1 MYNMQEIRAIE
12 TLDEA
17 TTIIRNE
24 MESVFDGFID
34 IGYYLKK
41 VRDDQLYKQNG
52 YESIFDYGQKVF
64 NLSRY
69 STTRF
74 MEVNDQY
81 SIGGYSPEIDERWK
95 GYGSSKLIEML
106 AIPGEIR
113 EEIPPEVT
121 VKEIREAKTIIRETE
136 EKFDPQMS
144 LCDVAQ
150 EEEPEEWMKDL
161 VKHLFREDKKA
172 FEQMVEFE
180 RSDIGNDR
188 AGIEEDVLFMTNPS
202 KFKMIRLEK
211 ANVMMLEKVIR
222 VMPYRVGGELKEP
235 EEFSYIDLAMAF
247 EEVFFQ
253 DFPDISGSMQSIYER
268 VYGVPLYETVEK
280 KEEKPEKTEEKKREK
295 PKVKPQEKRK
305 KLPEKPQEKKEKEK
319 PDEKQKEEQI
329 PGQTEE
335 IAQKSAEILEREV
348 SDEVENGENNGA
360 LEGEA
365 SEPETEASAGEGT
378 EETELCSTE
387 SGTEAMNAP
396 DIIDKPFGTRKD
408 YMDTLTAYGMAIYM
422 AEEYERHTLKAS
434 FLAFPSELE
443 KWLLREVDEN
453 GREIEEVEE

>member
-1 MYNMQEIRAIE
+1 MYNMQEILKIE
-12 TLDEA
+12 TLDET
-17 TTIIRNE
+17 TTIIRNSMKNICE
-24 MESVFDGFID
+24 GCVL
-34 IGYYLKK
+34 IGYSLKNA
-41 VRDDQLYKQNG
+41 RDKELYKQEG
-52 YESIFDYGQKVF
+52 YKNIFDYGQKVF

-69 STTRF
+69 TTTRF

-81 SIGGYSPEIDERWK
+81 SIGGYSHEIDERWK

-106 AIPGEIR
+106 SIPREIR

-161 VKHLFREDKKA
+161 VKKLFREDKKA

-188 AGIEEDVLFMTNPS
+188 AGIEEDILFITNPS
-202 KFKMIRLEK
+202 KFKMLRLEK

-222 VMPYRVGGELKEP
+222 VMPYKVGGELRES

-247 EEVFFQ
+247 EEVFFP

-268 VYGVPLYETVEK
+268 VYGAPQYETVEK
-280 KEEKPEKTEEKKREK
+280 KEEKPEKKTAEKKKEK
-295 PKVKPQEKRK
+295 AKKKPQEKPK
-305 KLPEKPQEKKEKEK
+305 KLSEKPQEKKEKEK

-329 PGQTEE
+329 PGQTELTKDFPE
-335 IAQKSAEILEREV
+335 YCPEEV
-348 SDEVENGENNGA
+348 MNTSETVKRAYTSRLLYMASKGDE
-360 LEGEA
+360 EA
-365 SEPETEASAGEGT
+365 A
-378 EETELCSTE
+378 
-387 SGTEAMNAP
+387 
-396 DIIDKPFGTRKD
+396 D
-408 YMDTLTAYGMAIYM
+408 YMANLMETKIRSMKNVSFAILVQ
-422 AEEYERHTLKAS
+422 ARFWEELFKA
-434 FLAFPSELE
+434 
-443 KWLLREVDEN
+443 EVDEE
-453 GREIEEVEE
+453 GKEIECV

>member
-24 MESVFDGFID
+24 MESVFDGFIA

-161 VKHLFREDKKA
+161 AKHLFREDKKA

-211 ANVMMLEKVIR
+211 ANVMMLEKTIR
-222 VMPYRVGGELKEP
+222 VMPYKVGGELKEP

-247 EEVFFQ
+247 EEVFFP

-280 KEEKPEKTEEKKREK
+280 KEEKPQEEKKREK
-295 PKVKPQEKRK
+295 PKEKLQEKPK
-305 KLPEKPQEKKEKEK
+305 KLQEKPQEKKEEAKPEVPKEK
-319 PDEKQKEEQI
+319 PEEIPKEEQI
-329 PGQTEE
+329 PGQMELTGDFPEYCPEE
-335 IAQKSAEILEREV
+335 V
-348 SDEVENGENNGA
+348 MNP
-360 LEGEA
+360 
-365 SEPETEASAGEGT
+365 PETV
-378 EETELCSTE
+378 
-387 SGTEAMNAP
+387 
-396 DIIDKPFGTRKD
+396 RR
-408 YMDTLTAYGMAIYM
+408 AYTSRLLYM
-422 AEEYERHTLKAS
+422 ASRGDEEAAVYMASCMEEKIRSMKNVSFGILAQAEFWEDFFKA
-434 FLAFPSELE
+434 
-443 KWLLREVDEN
+443 EVDKE
-453 GREIEEVEE
+453 GKEIECVQG